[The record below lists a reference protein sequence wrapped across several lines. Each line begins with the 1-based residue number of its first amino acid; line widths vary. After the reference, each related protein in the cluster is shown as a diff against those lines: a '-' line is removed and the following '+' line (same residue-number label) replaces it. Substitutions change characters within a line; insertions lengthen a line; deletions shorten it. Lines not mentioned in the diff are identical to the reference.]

1 MLKVNNLSLE
11 RGGRKLF
18 ERISFH
24 VSGGQVLQIKGA
36 NGSGKSSLLQ
46 VLAGDLKPTSGEV
59 LIDGKSNI
67 DLFTLTRKLGYLPQE
82 IAIDFP
88 ISVLI
93 FFKWL
98 SQRLILASF

>member
-18 ERISFH
+18 ERISLQ

-59 LIDGKSNI
+59 LIDGKSKI
-67 DLFTLTRKLGYLPQE
+67 D
-82 IAIDFP
+82 
-88 ISVLI
+88 LI
-93 FFKWL
+93 FFL
-98 SQRLILASF
+98 